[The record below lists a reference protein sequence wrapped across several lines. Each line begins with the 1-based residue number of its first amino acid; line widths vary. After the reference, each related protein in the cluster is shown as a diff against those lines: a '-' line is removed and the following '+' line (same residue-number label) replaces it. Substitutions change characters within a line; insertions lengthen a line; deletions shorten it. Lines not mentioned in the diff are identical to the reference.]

1 MLVPFPAG
9 GSGLPRT
16 PPRVR
21 GHTQQCLAELASS
34 QSLFSSPRGGGH
46 QPAPGTVASVL
57 GSGREDEG
65 RSQVRLSQPRG
76 AARWISTQGANR

>member
-9 GSGLPRT
+9 GSGLPRA

-57 GSGREDEG
+57 GSGREDDG
-65 RSQVRLSQPRG
+65 RSQVRLSQPPG
-76 AARWISTQGANR
+76 GGSVDQHPGG